1 MASDRPRRARTLVA
15 LGVLAVLAAALV
27 ARCAVRRGD
36 PAQRAGAAAS
46 DAGAAAAARDDRRA
60 RIDERRRALDPAL
73 PRLTLAGIVVDEH
86 GAPVAGAEVVLAAP
100 PRTAR
105 SGADGRFRFDGL
117 TRGTYVL
124 EARAGDAYA
133 GPAKAHLAASPDDV
147 TLRLY
152 AAGRLEVRCVDA
164 ATGAA
169 LAGARAGVRMHSMF
183 PGAIDLEA
191 TTDRDGTA
199 TFRGMP
205 AAGLEAWCAAAG
217 HALAVRAVDSTQE
230 GTWRVTLEVAAGRPV
245 HGRVVDARGAA
256 VAGATIEVAH
266 ARMPALAGVKGA
278 ITSAADGTFVFP
290 GVEPGAWM
298 IHADHP
304 AHELGTA
311 PVVVAAGADPP
322 PVTIVV
328 GDGVTLAG
336 VVATPA
342 LEPAPGALVEIRF
355 LAGGRVFRTVQAD
368 GTGRFEA
375 RGLPADQL
383 QLVARDDRAASPP
396 LTVDTR
402 DRAPRTDLLLI
413 LDDAELISGVVLDA
427 DGRPAPDVAIF
438 HVHDTRDDARAT
450 AAGVEVTGEDG
461 RFELHGLA
469 RGETYVL
476 TAMRPGHFAAISLAA
491 RSVGVRARAGDD
503 LTIRLPADGGIRGR
517 VAMSDG
523 AAPPR
528 DLRVRLGGT
537 PHAVA
542 ADGRFEI
549 TGLPPERYSLRV
561 DARAVPELV
570 RGDVV
575 VTAGEVTDVGEL
587 RLTRGR
593 EVSGTVTDDAG
604 RPVPGATVRFVP
616 VGIQGQLTA
625 DADHRGRFRRA
636 LPTDR
641 DCDVSA
647 TAGDLGVTAPVR
659 LPAAAADATLDL
671 RFGPA
676 GRISG
681 IVRAA
686 GRPSPGRF
694 VLLDRHPTEPPAAMA
709 TTDADGRFELAVTGG
724 TYQLSLVLAGD
735 GPADRFLDRTVTV
748 APGGETRIELDEP

>member
-1 MASDRPRRARTLVA
+1 MASNRRRGARIA
-15 LGVLAVLAAALV
+15 AALAVVLVIAALV

-36 PAQRAGAAAS
+36 SERSRGASAS
-46 DAGAAAAARDDRRA
+46 DAASAPGARDDRRA
-60 RIDERRRALDPAL
+60 RVDDRRRALDPAL
-73 PRLTLAGIVVDEH
+73 PRLTLAGVVVDEH
-86 GAPVAGAEVVLAAP
+86 GAAVAGADVILAAP
-100 PRTAR
+100 PRRAR

-152 AAGRLEVRCVDA
+152 AAGRLEVRCVDGT
-164 ATGAA
+164 TGAA

-191 TTDRDGTA
+191 TTGADGTA
-199 TFRGMP
+199 VFRGMP
-205 AAGLEAWCAAAG
+205 AAGLEAWCAASG

-230 GTWRVTLEVAAGRPV
+230 GAWRVILEATAGRPV
-245 HGRVVDARGAA
+245 RGRVVDTRGAA
-256 VAGATIEVAH
+256 VAGATIEVAA

-278 ITSAADGTFVFP
+278 ITSDDDGRFVFP

-298 IHADHP
+298 LHADHP

-311 PVVVAAGADPP
+311 PVVVASGADPP
-322 PVTIVV
+322 AVTIVV

-336 VVATPA
+336 VVATSA
-342 LEPAPGALVEIRF
+342 LEPAPGALVEVRF

-368 GTGRFEA
+368 GTGRFA
-375 RGLPADQL
+375 VPGLPADTL
-383 QLVARDDRAASPP
+383 QLVARHDRAASRP

-402 DRAPRTDLLLI
+402 DRAGHPDLLLT
-413 LDDAELISGVVLDA
+413 LDDGELISGVVLDA
-427 DGRPAPDVAIF
+427 AGRPAPDVAVF

-476 TAMRPGHFAAISLAA
+476 TAMRPGHFAPISLAA

-503 LTIRLPADGGIRGR
+503 LTIQLPGDGTIRGR
-517 VAMSDG
+517 VVMSDG

-537 PHAVA
+537 PQPVA

-549 TGLPPERYSLRV
+549 TGLPPERYALRV

-570 RGDVV
+570 RGGVV

-593 EVSGTVTDDAG
+593 EVTGLVTDDGG

-625 DADHRGRFRRA
+625 DTDPRGRFRRA

-647 TAGDLGVTAPVR
+647 TAGDLGATTSVR
-659 LPAAAADATLDL
+659 LRAGAADTTLDL

-694 VLLDRHPTEPPAAMA
+694 VLLDRHPTEPPATMA

-724 TYQLSLVLAGD
+724 TYQLSLVLLGD
-735 GPADRFLDRTVTV
+735 GPTDRFLDRTVTV